1 MHGTD
6 DIVRLNLIESYC
18 LPLLTYGVNA
28 GCLKSSD
35 YVDLN
40 TCWNSV
46 FRRIF
51 HFHKHESVRV
61 FMCGL
66 GRLDFIH
73 LCHKMRLT
81 FIRKGL
87 NSANQS
93 VKFVTRL
100 FIMGH
105 DFMKLCVT
113 IDVDAMHFYKLS
125 FGSVTRLVYNHFRD
139 SCLE

>member
-1 MHGTD
+1 M
-6 DIVRLNLIESYC
+6 NL
-18 LPLLTYGVNA
+18 L
-28 GCLKSSD
+28 
-35 YVDLN
+35 
-40 TCWNSV
+40 
-46 FRRIF
+46 
-51 HFHKHESVRV
+51 RV

-66 GRLDFIH
+66 GRLDFNQ

-93 VKFVTRL
+93 VIFFTRL
-100 FIMGH
+100 FLLVH
-105 DFMKLCVT
+105 DFMKLCAS

-125 FGSVTRLVYNHFRD
+125 FGTVSRLVYNHLRD